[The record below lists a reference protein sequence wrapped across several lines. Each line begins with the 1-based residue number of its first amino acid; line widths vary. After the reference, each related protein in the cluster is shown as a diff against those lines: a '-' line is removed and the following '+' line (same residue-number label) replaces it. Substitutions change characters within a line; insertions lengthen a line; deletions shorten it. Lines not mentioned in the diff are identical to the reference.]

1 MEPTDLSLSP
11 SCRILLV
18 SASVDQSRELVDR
31 LGPFMTNLPTPNPN
45 DESYIEWTIKNK
57 YYTAPVHLYLHQVS
71 KPPAKPLW
79 PPEADDERVPALIF
93 VFRKDE
99 PYRELFLSMKEAYLA
114 HDAEVALAVSL
125 PTVSTGGA
133 QPSDSFDSIEEFFSD
148 QNFEYVDTDDSPD
161 AKGYSDHLQH
171 AKDVRGVPRILEA
184 LNMIMWPS
192 MVRTA
197 TGGLRRTVVDAG
209 EQGEPPSI
217 AFEHSFATISDT
229 APPDHPSLFDINTQ
243 SASHNLAELNAWLDD
258 AGSWTPGNRGERTTV
273 TAESQ
278 NEAVRSGEGFDDDFT
293 DFLSAPPETNSEED
307 LPSSADVGA
316 ITERIFG
323 QDSDAPGGFDL
334 SSVLGALETM
344 RLEIG
349 AITDIE
355 ERRKAAARVA
365 LGLAAGLGIDGRDGS
380 GDEFDEELLHE
391 LNQIK

>member
-1 MEPTDLSLSP
+1 MEPRDLSLSP

-31 LGPFMTNLPTPNPN
+31 LGPFMTNPPTPNPN

-125 PTVSTGGA
+125 PTISTGGA
-133 QPSDSFDSIEEFFSD
+133 QPSDSFDSIEEFFSG

-161 AKGYSDHLQH
+161 AKGYPDHLQH
-171 AKDVRGVPRILEA
+171 DVRGVPRILEA

-273 TAESQ
+273 TTESP

-307 LPSSADVGA
+307 LPSSAEVGA

>member
-1 MEPTDLSLSP
+1 
-11 SCRILLV
+11 
-18 SASVDQSRELVDR
+18 
-31 LGPFMTNLPTPNPN
+31 MTNLPTPNPN

-171 AKDVRGVPRILEA
+171 DVRGVPRILEA

>member
-125 PTVSTGGA
+125 PTVSSRTK
-133 QPSDSFDSIEEFFSD
+133 
-148 QNFEYVDTDDSPD
+148 NFEYVDTDDSPD

-229 APPDHPSLFDINTQ
+229 APRITP
-243 SASHNLAELNAWLDD
+243 ELNAWLDD